1 MEYQDFTVD
10 TTDREDHT
18 FSGIFFDVTAN
29 ERLPLKYVEIF
40 PCPCAATSDP

>member
-29 ERLPLKYVEIF
+29 ERLPQVRRDLF
-40 PCPCAATSDP
+40 PVRARRPGP